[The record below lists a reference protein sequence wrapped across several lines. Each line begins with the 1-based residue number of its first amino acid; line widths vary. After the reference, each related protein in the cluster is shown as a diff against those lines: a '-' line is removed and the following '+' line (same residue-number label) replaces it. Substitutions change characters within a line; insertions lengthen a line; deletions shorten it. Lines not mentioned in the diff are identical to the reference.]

1 MRSAAAVPR
10 PPRCNAPRN
19 AGTTFLRP
27 PSRASLSI
35 DSAGIRY
42 SRIRH
47 LVRLRVTVLDAAR
60 VVLDRPS
67 VKSLPRYT
75 RRPTSRVFLPLR
87 LVARACRRI
96 LSIHPRV
103 ARVGRISSL
112 SLSVRSPARSRG
124 SPKPLFGRS
133 CYFFLAAPLANNP
146 SCAGKRS
153 TNPSHAVRRT
163 PRTKRAP
170 ADSYRAGVESA
181 GEGRRLGRWDIES

>member
-67 VKSLPRYT
+67 VKS
-75 RRPTSRVFLPLR
+75 LR